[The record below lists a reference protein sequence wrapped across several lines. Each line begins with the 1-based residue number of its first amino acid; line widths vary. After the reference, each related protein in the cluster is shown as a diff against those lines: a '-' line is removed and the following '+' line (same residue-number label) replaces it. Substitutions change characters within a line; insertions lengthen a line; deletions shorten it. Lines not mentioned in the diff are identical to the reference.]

1 MTCEYCEGRAYTK
14 EPFTVITRYG
24 LRIELAFDYCPKCGR
39 RIKPLLDTDSL
50 PDYEAE
56 ARNWED
62 SYNQA
67 RDKNEYLCK
76 ELEKMKMALDKKSA
90 ELEEKQHE
98 CDILQ
103 ASTIK
108 LEGQVEAYK
117 FCIEHRRDR

>member
-1 MTCEYCEGRAYTK
+1 M
-14 EPFTVITRYG
+14 
-24 LRIELAFDYCPKCGR
+24 
-39 RIKPLLDTDSL
+39 LDIDSL

-56 ARNWED
+56 AQKWENL
-62 SYNQA
+62 YNEA
-67 RDKNEYLCK
+67 RDKNDCLCK

-98 CDILQ
+98 CDMHL

-117 FCIEHRRDR
+117 FCIEHWRDR